1 MGGCIITAKGATE
14 AECER
19 KLDEEIE
26 KARELGLEDIR
37 CRVIVE
43 LDDGWL
49 VEEIMRGSGAA
60 QSGLRVGD
68 IILSIN
74 EYVVR
79 YEHDISYIMNQFFSP
94 EDRVILKVLRGDKV
108 LDIQILLGSR

>member
-43 LDDGWL
+43 LDDGWHGEAY
-49 VEEIMRGSGAA
+49 VHSRKEKH
-60 QSGLRVGD
+60 GD
-68 IILSIN
+68 I
-74 EYVVR
+74 
-79 YEHDISYIMNQFFSP
+79 
-94 EDRVILKVLRGDKV
+94 
-108 LDIQILLGSR
+108 